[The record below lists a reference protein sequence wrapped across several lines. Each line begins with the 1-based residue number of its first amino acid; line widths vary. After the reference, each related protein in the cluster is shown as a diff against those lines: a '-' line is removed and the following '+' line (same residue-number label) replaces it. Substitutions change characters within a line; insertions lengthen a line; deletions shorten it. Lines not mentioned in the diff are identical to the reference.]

1 MPIYGAGESL
11 KTLEPNPNGEGVRVP
26 RTRLSD
32 AMAAQSYCRRLIDND
47 NEKRGFKRGAV
58 NGLRDGRSPYQTADL
73 AKAGRMDA
81 CNVNWGTAR
90 SYMESAGGAIYD
102 LFTEAPGYVTIFTDY
117 GNGEQQERW
126 NAIISRE
133 VDRALKQT
141 PVWDYE
147 MSLSID
153 EMIWHGCGPLLF
165 EDAWRPLPKAF
176 LCGDLKVPEFTKSD
190 THYWESGMIQ
200 STYYPPEL
208 YAFIEDE
215 ASARAVGWDVEYTK
229 KVIAN
234 AMGLRNQVGSPFE
247 WEFYQQELKNN
258 SLSYYDEPRVCKV
271 CHLFWKEFDGGITQV
286 IVERNQ
292 ATGGADSTIKFLF
305 RHERRY
311 RSWQEVIH
319 PMYFDHGN
327 GGYHHSVTGLGVK
340 LFGAMEYENRLL
352 CNLCD
357 KAFAPKV
364 LFKPTTSEARAKFEL
379 TQYGE
384 FGVLPRGMDNVQ
396 SPVAGLMDDGMK
408 LHMMI
413 GDLVSSNLSSYRQQV
428 PVRKEGNPPT
438 AFQKQYEASMQ
449 AALSKTQFNRFYEQ
463 LDQLYAEV
471 YRRLANPNSPN
482 EVAQEFQRRCKKAGV
497 PLEALGRIARIQ
509 ATRVVGQGSSF
520 LRKSAIDSLLPYAG
534 ALPEVGR
541 QRLMEDKIAAEAGQS
556 SVARYYPTAP
566 QTTATAQEVEAVQW
580 TGVLKVGVPCPVGS
594 DQNPAVYAGTF
605 LGAAMAAIQSLKTGA
620 DPGEVLKFLE
630 TAGPSIAAQLKR
642 LSQDPTRQNVFQMLS
657 EQFKE
662 LTGIVDKLKGLAAK
676 AGQMRQEQAQKT
688 QATMT
693 DQQLKQLKATSDIQI
708 KQAKTGAQMQQSADK
723 HRLKIAQAIQD
734 LTIKDALSSAEIQ
747 RDRLKL
753 EAELKT
759 LEEEA
764 AMAGATNG
772 E

>member
-1 MPIYGAGESL
+1 MPIYGSGESL
-11 KTLEPNPNGEGVRVP
+11 KTLEPSPNGNGVQVP
-26 RTRLSD
+26 KTRMSD

-47 NEKRGFKRGAV
+47 DAKRGFKRACV
-58 NGLRDGRSPYQTADL
+58 NGLRDGNAPYQRSDL
-73 AKAGRMDA
+73 LRAGRAEA

-102 LFTEAPGYVTIFTDY
+102 LFTEAAGYVTIFTDY

-126 NAIISRE
+126 NSIISRE
-133 VDRALKQT
+133 VDRSLKET

-153 EMIWHGCGPLLF
+153 EMVWHGCGPLLF
-165 EDAWRPLPKAF
+165 EDAWKPLPKAF

-190 THYWESGMIQ
+190 THYWESGMVQ
-200 STYYPPEL
+200 ATYYPPEL

-215 ASARAVGWDVEYTK
+215 ASAKAVGWDVDYTK

-234 AMGLRNQVGSPFE
+234 AMGLRNQSGSPFE

-311 RSWQEVIH
+311 RTWQEVVH

-357 KAFAPKV
+357 KAFAPKI
-364 LFKPTTSEARAKFEL
+364 LFKPTTSESREKFEL

-408 LHMMI
+408 LHNMI
-413 GDLVSSNLSSYRQQV
+413 GELVSSNLSSYRQQV
-428 PVRKEGNPPT
+428 PARQHGNPPT
-438 AFQKQYEASMQ
+438 KFQKQYEASMQ
-449 AALSKTQFNRFYEQ
+449 AALSKTQFNRFYAQ

-471 YRRLANPNSPN
+471 YRRLSNPNSPN
-482 EVAQEFQRRCKKAGV
+482 EMAQEFQRRCKKAGV
-497 PLEALGRIARIQ
+497 PPEALGRIARIQ

-520 LRKSAIDSLLPYAG
+520 LRKSAIDSLMPFAG
-534 ALPEVGR
+534 ALPEEGR
-541 QRLMEDKIAAEAGQS
+541 QKLIEDKIAAEAGQS

-566 QTTATAQEVEAVQW
+566 QTTASDQEVEAVQW
-580 TGVLKVGVPCPVGS
+580 TGVMKSGVPCPVGS

-605 LGAAMAAIQSLKTGA
+605 LAAAMQAIQSVPQGA

-642 LSQDPTRQNVFQMLS
+642 LSQDPTRQSVFESLT
-657 EQFKE
+657 EQFKQ
-662 LTGIVDKLKGLAAK
+662 LTGLVDRLKALVAK
-676 AGQMRQEQAQKT
+676 AGQGRKEQQAKT
-688 QATMT
+688 QQQMS
-693 DQQLKQLKATSDIQI
+693 DEQLKKAKALSDIQI
-708 KQAKTGAQMQQSADK
+708 KQTKSQAQMAQSAQK
-723 HRLKIAQAIQD
+723 HDLKMRQGEQD
-734 LTIKDALSSAEIQ
+734 LVLNDARTSAEIQ
-747 RDRLKL
+747 RERARL
-753 EAELKT
+753 EAEL
-759 LEEEA
+759 EA
-764 AMAGATNG
+764 LRKESEMAGTTNG

>member
-1 MPIYGAGESL
+1 MPIYGGTDGL
-11 KTLEPNPNGEGVRVP
+11 KTLQPSPNGNGVKVP

-47 NEKRGFKRGAV
+47 DAKRGKKRASV
-58 NGLRDGRSPYQTADL
+58 NGLRDGNPPYSRSDL
-73 AKAGRMDA
+73 LKAGRADA
-81 CNVNWGTAR
+81 CSVNWGTAR

-102 LFTEAPGYVTIFTDY
+102 LFTEAPGYVTIFTDH
-117 GNGEQQERW
+117 GNAEQQERW
-126 NAIISRE
+126 NSIISRE
-133 VDRALKQT
+133 VDRSLKDT

-165 EDAWRPLPKAF
+165 EDAWAPLPKAF

-190 THYWESGMIQ
+190 THYWESGMVQ
-200 STYYPPEL
+200 ATYYPPEL
-208 YAFIEDE
+208 YAFIED
-215 ASARAVGWDVEYTK
+215 ASAARAVGWDVDYTK

-234 AMGLRNQVGSPFE
+234 AMGLRSQVGSPFS

-271 CHLFWKEFDGGITQV
+271 CHLFWKEFDGGITHV

-311 RSWQEVIH
+311 RSWQEVVH

-340 LFGAMEYENRLL
+340 LYGAMEYENRLL

-357 KAFAPKV
+357 KAFAPKI
-364 LFKPTTSEARAKFEL
+364 LFKPTSSEARQGFEL

-384 FGVLPRGMDNVQ
+384 FGVLPRGMENIQ

-408 LHMMI
+408 LHQMI
-413 GDLVSSNLSSYRQQV
+413 GGLVSSNLSSYRQQV
-428 PVRKEGNPPT
+428 PARKEGNPVT
-438 AFQKQYEASMQ
+438 KFEKQYEASMQ

-463 LDQLYAEV
+463 MDQLYAEV
-471 YRRLANPNSPN
+471 YRRLSNPNSPN
-482 EVAQEFQRRCKKAGV
+482 EMAQEFQRRCKKAGV
-497 PLEALGRIARIQ
+497 PQEALGRIARIQ

-520 LRKSAIDSLLPYAG
+520 LRKSAIDALLPFAG
-534 ALPEVGR
+534 GFPEKGR
-541 QRLMEDKIAAEAGQS
+541 ERLMKAKIAAEAGQYA
-556 SVARYYPTAP
+556 VEEYYPTPSALMSS
-566 QTTATAQEVEAVQW
+566 QEVEAVQW
-580 TGVLKVGVPCPVGS
+580 VGVMKVGVPCPVGS

-605 LGAAMAAIQSLKTGA
+605 LAASMQALESVPQGA

-630 TAGPSIAAQLKR
+630 TAGPSIAAQLRR
-642 LSQDPTRQNVFQMLS
+642 LSQDPTRQSVVKELG

-662 LTGIVDKLKGLAAK
+662 LSGMVDRLKALVAK
-676 AGQMRQEQAQKT
+676 AGQGRKAQQEKT
-688 QATMT
+688 QAAMSDEELKRAKVLSDIKIKEVKTAAQM
-693 DQQLKQLKATSDIQI
+693 DQSARKNQQKLMQGAQEMVLSDARAAAEIERERLKAESALETTTS
-708 KQAKTGAQMQQSADK
+708 
-723 HRLKIAQAIQD
+723 
-734 LTIKDALSSAEIQ
+734 E
-747 RDRLKL
+747 
-753 EAELKT
+753 
-759 LEEEA
+759 
-764 AMAGATNG
+764 
-772 E
+772 

>member
-11 KTLEPNPNGEGVRVP
+11 ATISNNGQAP
-26 RTRLSD
+26 KTRLTD

-47 NEKRGFKRGAV
+47 ESKRGKKRALV
-58 NGLRDGRSPYQTADL
+58 NGLRDGNAPYQTGAL
-73 AKAGRMDA
+73 LKAGRADA
-81 CNVNWGTAR
+81 CNVNWGTSR

-117 GNGEQQERW
+117 GTGEQQERW
-126 NAIISRE
+126 NSIISRE
-133 VDRALKQT
+133 IDRSLKDT

-153 EMIWHGCGPLLF
+153 EMVWHGCGPLLF
-165 EDAWRPLPKAF
+165 EDAWKPLPKAF

-190 THYWESGMIQ
+190 THYWESGMVQ
-200 STYYPPEL
+200 ATYYPPEL

-215 ASARAVGWDVEYTK
+215 QAAAAVGWDVDYTK

-258 SLSYYDEPRVCKV
+258 SLTYYDEPRVCKV
-271 CHLFWKEFDGGITQV
+271 CHLFWKEFDGKITQV

-311 RSWQEVIH
+311 RDWQEVIH

-340 LFGAMEYENRLL
+340 LYGAMEYENRLL

-357 KAFAPKV
+357 KAFAPKI
-364 LFKPTTSEARAKFEL
+364 LFKPTTSEARMKFEL
-379 TQYGE
+379 ARYGE
-384 FGVLPRGMDNVQ
+384 FGVLPKGLEGIQ

-408 LHMMI
+408 LHGMI
-413 GDLVSSNLSSYRQQV
+413 GELVSSNLSSYRQQV
-428 PVRKEGNPPT
+428 PMRRQGNPVT
-438 AFQKQYEASMQ
+438 KFEKEYEASMQ

-482 EVAQEFQRRCKKAGV
+482 EMAQEFQRRCKRAGV
-497 PLEALGRIARIQ
+497 PMEALGRIARIQ

-520 LRKSAIDSLLPYAG
+520 LRKSAIDSLMPFAG
-534 ALPEVGR
+534 ALPEEGR
-541 QRLMEDKIAAEAGQS
+541 QKLIEDKIAAEAGQS
-556 SVARYYPTAP
+556 SVARYYPQKQQVMASSQEADAIEWTA
-566 QTTATAQEVEAVQW
+566 A
-580 TGVLKVGVPCPVGS
+580 LKVGVPCPVSS

-605 LGAAMAAIQSLKTGA
+605 LAAAMQSVQSLQTGA

-630 TAGPSIAAQLKR
+630 TTGPSIAAQLKR
-642 LSQDPTRQNVFQMLS
+642 LGQDPTRQQVFQALS
-657 EQFKE
+657 QQFQQ
-662 LTGIVDKLKGLAAK
+662 LTGIVDKLKALVAK
-676 AGQMRQEQAQKT
+676 AGQGRQQQQQKT
-688 QATMT
+688 QQQMT
-693 DQQLKQLKATSDIQI
+693 DEQLKKAKALSDIQI
-708 KQAKTGAQMQQSADK
+708 KQVKTQAQMKQSAEK
-723 HRLKIAQAIQD
+723 HGQKLQQAQQD
-734 LTIKDALSSAEIQ
+734 MAIKDAVSAADIQ
-747 RDRLKL
+747 RERLRL
-753 EAELKT
+753 QAELDA
-759 LEEEA
+759 LEKES
-764 AMAGATNG
+764 AMATRT

>member
-1 MPIYGAGESL
+1 MPIYGASDSL
-11 KTLEPNPNGEGVRVP
+11 KTLELNPNGNSVKVP
-26 RTRLSD
+26 RTRMSD

-47 NEKRGFKRGAV
+47 DTKRGFKRSKV
-58 NGLRDGRSPYQTADL
+58 NGLRDGNPPYAYADL
-73 AKAGRMDA
+73 VKAGRADA
-81 CNVNWGTAR
+81 CSVNWGTAR

-117 GNGEQQERW
+117 GSLEQQEEY
-126 NAIISRE
+126 NSKISRE

-153 EMIWHGCGPLLF
+153 EMVWHGCGPLLF
-165 EDAWRPLPKAF
+165 EDAWKPLPKAF

-190 THYWESGMIQ
+190 THYWESGMVQ
-200 STYYPPEL
+200 ATYYPPEL

-215 ASARAVGWDVEYTK
+215 KSARAVGWDVDYTK

-234 AMGLRNQVGSPFE
+234 AMGLRNQSGSPFE

-271 CHLFWKEFDGGITQV
+271 CHLFWKEFDGRITQV

-292 ATGGADSTIKFLF
+292 ASGGADSTIKFLF

-311 RSWQEVIH
+311 RDWQEVVH

-357 KAFAPKV
+357 KAFAPKI
-364 LFKPTTSEARAKFEL
+364 LFKPTSSEARAKFEL

-384 FGVLPRGMDNVQ
+384 FGVLPRGMDNIQ
-396 SPVAGLMDDGMK
+396 SPVAGIMDDGMK
-408 LHMMI
+408 LHGMI
-413 GDLVSSNLSSYRQQV
+413 GNLVSSNLSSYRQQV
-428 PVRKEGNPPT
+428 PARKEGNPVT
-438 AFQKQYEASMQ
+438 KFEKQYEASMQ
-449 AALSKTQFNRFYEQ
+449 SALSKTQFNRFYEQ

-482 EVAQEFQRRCKKAGV
+482 EMAQEFQKRCHKAGV
-497 PLEALGRIARIQ
+497 PQEALNRIERIQ

-520 LRKSAIDSLLPYAG
+520 LRKSAIDSLMPYAG
-534 ALPEVGR
+534 ALPEEGR
-541 QRLMEDKIAAEAGQS
+541 QRLIEDKIAAEAGQS
-556 SVARYYPTAP
+556 SVARYYPTA
-566 QTTATAQEVEAVQW
+566 QKTTATAQEVEAVQW
-580 TGVLKVGVPCPVGS
+580 TGVMKSGVPCPVS
-594 DQNPAVYAGTF
+594 SEQNPAVYAATF
-605 LGAAMAAIQSLKTGA
+605 LGAAMHAIQSIPQGA

-642 LSQDPTRQNVFQMLS
+642 LSQDPTRQSVLHTLS
-657 EQFKE
+657 EQFKQ
-662 LTGIVDKLKGLAAK
+662 LTGLVDRLKALVAK
-676 AGQMRQEQAQKT
+676 AGQGRQAQQEKTQQQMSDAQLKAAKLQSDVALKSAKT
-688 QATMT
+688 QAQLTQGKEKH
-693 DQQLKQLKATSDIQI
+693 DQKIQ
-708 KQAKTGAQMQQSADK
+708 QARQDMALADAKTAAELERE
-723 HRLKIAQAIQD
+723 RLKTD
-734 LTIKDALSSAEIQ
+734 AEIQ
-747 RDRLKL
+747 RMER
-753 EAELKT
+753 ES
-759 LEEEA
+759 
-764 AMAGATNG
+764 AMTTT

>member
-1 MPIYGAGESL
+1 MPIYGSGETL
-11 KTLEPNPNGEGVRVP
+11 KTIELTENGGTRVP
-26 RTRLSD
+26 RTRMSD

-47 NEKRGFKRGAV
+47 DSKRGKKRALV
-58 NGLRDGRSPYQTADL
+58 NGLRDGNPPYRIDDL
-73 AKAGRMDA
+73 KAAGRLEA
-81 CNVNWGTAR
+81 CNVNFGTAR

-102 LFTEAPGYVTIFTDY
+102 LFTEAPGYVTIFTDH
-117 GNGEQQERW
+117 GTGEQQERW

-133 VDRALKQT
+133 VDRSLKQT

-165 EDAWRPLPKAF
+165 EDAWKPLPKAF
-176 LCGDLKVPEFTKSD
+176 LCGHLKVPEFTKSD
-190 THYWESGMIQ
+190 THYWESGMVEA
-200 STYYPPEL
+200 TYYPPEL

-215 ASARAVGWDVEYTK
+215 QAATAVGWDVEYTK

-234 AMGLRNQVGSPFE
+234 AMGLRNQVGSPFS

-340 LFGAMEYENRLL
+340 LYGAMEYENRLL

-357 KAFAPKV
+357 KAFAPKI

-408 LHMMI
+408 LHLMI
-413 GDLVSSNLSSYRQQV
+413 GELVSSNLSSYRQQV
-428 PVRKEGNPPT
+428 PMRKQGNPVT
-438 AFQKQYEASMQ
+438 KFEKQYEASMQ

-471 YRRLANPNSPN
+471 YRRLSNPNSPN
-482 EVAQEFQRRCKKAGV
+482 EMAQEFQKRCKKAGV
-497 PLEALGRIARIQ
+497 PQEALGRIARIQ

-534 ALPEVGR
+534 ALPEEGR
-541 QRLMEDKIAAEAGQS
+541 QKLIEDKIAAEAGQS
-556 SVARYYPTAP
+556 SVARYYPIRQ
-566 QTTATAQEVEAVQW
+566 QTTATSQEVEATQW
-580 TGVLKVGVPCPVGS
+580 VGVMKVGVPCPVSS

-605 LGAAMAAIQSLKTGA
+605 LGAAMSAIQSIPQGA

-630 TAGPSIAAQLKR
+630 AAGPSIAAQLRR
-642 LSQDPTRQNVFQMLS
+642 LSQDPTRQSVFEALS
-657 EQFKE
+657 EQFQQ
-662 LTGIVDKLKGLAAK
+662 LTGLVDRLKALVAK
-676 AGQMRQEQAQKT
+676 AGQGRQAQQDRT
-688 QATMT
+688 QQTLS
-693 DQQLKQLKATSDIQI
+693 DQQLKQLKTQSDIQI
-708 KQAKTGAQMQQSADK
+708 KQAKTQAQMAQSQEK
-723 HRLKIAQAIQD
+723 HRLKTAQSIQD
-734 LTIKDALSSAEIQ
+734 MTIADARSAAEIE
-747 RDRLKL
+747 RDRIKL
-753 EAELKT
+753 EAELEA
-759 LEEEA
+759 LREEA
-764 AMAGATNG
+764 AVATTRT

>member
-1 MPIYGAGESL
+1 MPIYGSGETL
-11 KTLEPNPNGEGVRVP
+11 KTLEIAPDGEGVRVP
-26 RTRLSD
+26 RTRMSD

-47 NEKRGFKRGAV
+47 DSKRGFKRASV
-58 NGLRDGRSPYQTADL
+58 NGLRDGNAPYQRSDL
-73 AKAGRMDA
+73 LRAGRADA

-102 LFTEAPGYVTIFTDY
+102 LFTEAPGYVTIFTDH

-126 NAIISRE
+126 NSVISRE
-133 VDRALKQT
+133 VDRSLKQT

-153 EMIWHGCGPLLF
+153 EMVWHGCGPLLF
-165 EDAWRPLPKAF
+165 EDAWKPLPKAF

-190 THYWESGMIQ
+190 THYWESGMVQ
-200 STYYPPEL
+200 ATYYPPEL

-215 ASARAVGWDVEYTK
+215 QAAAAVGWDVEYTK

-234 AMGLRNQVGSPFE
+234 AMGLRNQSGSPFE

-311 RSWQEVIH
+311 RSWQEVVH

-364 LFKPTTSEARAKFEL
+364 LFKPTSSEARAKFEL

-408 LHMMI
+408 LHGMI

-428 PVRKEGNPPT
+428 PARKEGNPPT
-438 AFQKQYEASMQ
+438 AFQKQYEASMA

-482 EVAQEFQRRCKKAGV
+482 EMAQEFQRRCRKAGV
-497 PLEALGRIARIQ
+497 PPEALGRIARIQ

-520 LRKSAIDSLLPYAG
+520 LRKSAIDSLLPFAG
-534 ALPEVGR
+534 ALPEEGR

-556 SVARYYPTAP
+556 SVARYYPTVP
-566 QTTATAQEVEAVQW
+566 RTTASAQEVEAVQW
-580 TGVLKVGVPCPVGS
+580 TAAFKTGVPCPVGS
-594 DQNPAVYAGTF
+594 EQNPAVYAGTF
-605 LGAAMAAIQSLKTGA
+605 LAAAMQAVQSVPQGG

-630 TAGPSIAAQLKR
+630 AAGPSIAAQLKR
-642 LSQDPTRQNVFQMLS
+642 LGQDPTRQAVFEALS
-657 EQFKE
+657 KQFEE
-662 LTGIVDKLKGLAAK
+662 LTGIVDRLKALVSKIGAGRK
-676 AGQMRQEQAQKT
+676 AQQERTQAQ
-688 QATMT
+688 MT
-693 DQQLKQLKATSDIQI
+693 DQQLKQAKTMSDIQI
-708 KQAKTGAQMQQSADK
+708 KQVKTQAQLAQSNER
-723 HRLKIAQAIQD
+723 HRLKMAQGTQD
-734 LTIKDALSSAEIQ
+734 LVMADARTAAELQ
-747 RDRLKL
+747 RERARL
-753 EAELKT
+753 EAELAA
-759 LEEEA
+759 LAQEE
-764 AMAGATNG
+764 AMAGAGNG

>member
-1 MPIYGAGESL
+1 MPIYGSGESL
-11 KTLEPNPNGEGVRVP
+11 KTLELSPNGNGVKVP
-26 RTRLSD
+26 KTRLSD

-47 NEKRGFKRGAV
+47 DSKRGRKRAAV
-58 NGLRDGRSPYQTADL
+58 NGLRDGNAPYQRGDL
-73 AKAGRMDA
+73 LKAGRADA

-117 GNGEQQERW
+117 GTGEQQERW
-126 NAIISRE
+126 NSIISRE
-133 VDRALKQT
+133 VDRALKDT

-153 EMIWHGCGPLLF
+153 EMVWHGCGPLLF
-165 EDAWRPLPKAF
+165 EDAWKPLPKAF

-200 STYYPPEL
+200 ATYYPPEL

-215 ASARAVGWDVEYTK
+215 QSARAVGWDVDYTK

-234 AMGLRNQVGSPFE
+234 AMGLRNQSGSPFE

-271 CHLFWKEFDGGITQV
+271 CHLFWKEFDGRITQV

-311 RSWQEVIH
+311 RDWQEVVH

-340 LFGAMEYENRLL
+340 LYGAMEYENRLL

-357 KAFAPKV
+357 KAFAPKI
-364 LFKPTTSEARAKFEL
+364 LFKPTSSEARAKFEL

-396 SPVAGLMDDGMK
+396 SPVAGLMDDGMQ
-408 LHMMI
+408 LHRMI
-413 GDLVSSNLSSYRQQV
+413 GELVSSNLSSYRQQV
-428 PVRKEGNPPT
+428 PMRKQGNPVT
-438 AFQKQYEASMQ
+438 KYEKEYEASMQ
-449 AALSKTQFNRFYEQ
+449 SALSKTQFNRFYEQ

-482 EVAQEFQRRCKKAGV
+482 EMAQEFQKRCKRAGV
-497 PLEALGRIARIQ
+497 PQEALGRIARIQ

-520 LRKSAIDSLLPYAG
+520 LRKSAIDSLLPLAG
-534 ALPEVGR
+534 GFPEEGR
-541 QRLMEDKIAAEAGQS
+541 LHLMQDKIAAEAGQS
-556 SVARYYPTAP
+556 SVSRYYPIKDKEMASS
-566 QTTATAQEVEAVQW
+566 QEVEAVQW
-580 TGVLKVGVPCPVGS
+580 TGVMKSGVPCPVAS
-594 DQNPAVYAGTF
+594 EQNPAVYAGTF
-605 LGAAMAAIQSLKTGA
+605 ISAMQQAIQSIPQGA
-620 DPGEVLKFLE
+620 NPGEVLIFLE
-630 TAGPSIAAQLKR
+630 TAGPSTAAQLKR
-642 LSQDPTRQNVFQMLS
+642 LGQDPTRQNVFEELS
-657 EQFKE
+657 NQFRE
-662 LTGIVDKLKGLAAK
+662 LTAMVDKLKALVAK
-676 AGQMRQEQAQKT
+676 AGQGKQQQQQKQQDQMTDEQLKKAKALSDIKIKETKT
-688 QATMT
+688 QAQM
-693 DQQLKQLKATSDIQI
+693 
-708 KQAKTGAQMQQSADK
+708 AQSSEK
-723 HRLKIAQAIQD
+723 HRLKMQQATQD
-734 LTIKDALSSAEIQ
+734 LVLKDASTAAEIEREKVRLQ
-747 RDRLKL
+747 SELDRLKH
-753 EAELKT
+753 ESSI
-759 LEEEA
+759 
-764 AMAGATNG
+764 ATS